1 MIAQFHF
8 VFHSQRPLLLAIL
21 NHGWY
26 RKKFDPQLVANSNVV
41 SLEVCPPREVS
52 HDQLPWKRCSS
63 SAGKV
68 FAYPDVLE
76 VCVYM
81 YGGGGGWGGV
91 EEVYSY
97 PVCWC
102 VCVCTCRGGGGRLEQ
117 AYSYLVCWCVCVCL
131 GEYQTLPCFLHLSQQ
146 SQFCLLLPGMRH
158 GTPDF
163 TDAMMTVSIAMAT

>member
-1 MIAQFHF
+1 MIAQFDF
-8 VFHSQRPLLLAIL
+8 VFRSQRPLLLAIL

-41 SLEVCPPREVS
+41 SLEVCPPGEVS

-76 VCVYM
+76 VCVCTCM
-81 YGGGGGWGGV
+81 GGGGGGWNRPTLILCVCVCVRGGGGGEAGTGLLLSCV
-91 EEVYSY
+91 LVCVCVGGGGGLEQAYSY

-102 VCVCTCRGGGGRLEQ
+102 VCVCWGGGGG
-117 AYSYLVCWCVCVCL
+117 A
-131 GEYQTLPCFLHLSQQ
+131 
-146 SQFCLLLPGMRH
+146 
-158 GTPDF
+158 
-163 TDAMMTVSIAMAT
+163 

>member
-1 MIAQFHF
+1 MLVVYNFSCDLNNEMIAQFHF
-8 VFHSQRPLLLAIL
+8 VFRSQRPLLLAIL

-41 SLEVCPPREVS
+41 SLEVCPPGEVS

-81 YGGGGGWGGV
+81 YGGAGGGGL
-91 EEVYSY
+91 EQAYSY

-102 VCVCTCRGGGGRLEQ
+102 VCVC
-117 AYSYLVCWCVCVCL
+117 L
-131 GEYQTLPCFLHLSQQ
+131 GVYQTLPCVLHLSQQ
-146 SQFCLLLPGMRH
+146 SEFCLLLSGMRH
-158 GTPDF
+158 STPDF